1 MIYHNSFRV
10 SKCRYDMFIQKPSK
24 IMTVY
29 LFAYDAGIN
38 QLFSRFADWFLNNN
52 QFMFTEMIAV

>member
-10 SKCRYDMFIQKPSK
+10 SKYRYDMFIQKHSK
-24 IMTVY
+24 IITVY

-38 QLFSRFADWFLNNN
+38 QLFSRFADWLFNNN
-52 QFMFTEMIAV
+52 QFMLTELIAV